1 MNHRSIRR
9 QLLSSGSAV
18 RRQAV
23 IADRRGGCPGYGM
36 VWLARYVEE
45 FLQCCSCTH
54 NFWPPPPDED
64 VVGIHV
70 LLFSLQFCE

>member
-1 MNHRSIRR
+1 
-9 QLLSSGSAV
+9 
-18 RRQAV
+18 
-23 IADRRGGCPGYGM
+23 M

-64 VVGIHV
+64 VVGTHV
-70 LLFSLQFCE
+70 LLFSLQFCEREPLLCCCKAVSGRRVAVVFFPSSFLPPAQMDCR